1 MSIQLVKTAKFYI
14 FSRQDSTNYTWLS
27 VRLKEATNHSIHIN
41 FKSDQV
47 RSVIESDV
55 QKCRLNRQRIL
66 ANDDVSAIYSVLR
79 SSPFISLTKKNE
91 FKFEREEFGLRDA
104 FLRVLDLEET
114 FPLSELH
121 TVHAYRAD
129 DRDEKMNLMKN
140 FTIDSKRLHFHEAF
154 DKFFLAVIAKHVGSV
169 MPDESILYYQSFP
182 CLRVVRPG
190 EFSIGVHSD
199 TSYGFSQAN
208 INFYVP
214 LTSIRGSNSLVLE
227 SMPGLEDWDDIC
239 ADYGS
244 VVRFYGALCAH
255 FTPENTTN
263 QTRVSLDFRVIP
275 GSCWIEDHDHF
286 TQNPG
291 YYISCRRDESNIGLW
306 HRIHSSI
313 PTPDYRVGFPF
324 LKKSSRPACVLASS
338 K

>member
-1 MSIQLVKTAKFYI
+1 MSIQLVKTEKFYV
-14 FSRQDSTNYTWLS
+14 FTRQDYTSYTWLS
-27 VRLKEATNHSIHIN
+27 ERLREATNHSIDIN
-41 FKSDQV
+41 FKSDLV
-47 RSVIESDV
+47 RYVIESDV
-55 QKCRLNRQRIL
+55 QKCRINRQRVL
-66 ANDDVSAIYSVLR
+66 ENDDVTTIDSVLR
-79 SSPFISLTKKNE
+79 SSTFISLTKFIE
-91 FKFEREEFGLRDA
+91 FKFEIEKFCLRDA
-104 FLRVLDLEET
+104 FLRVLGLEET
-114 FPLSELH
+114 FSLGDLH
-121 TVHAYRAD
+121 TIHAYQAD
-129 DRDEKMNLMKN
+129 DRDEKMYLMKN
-140 FTIDSKRLHFHEAF
+140 FTIHSKRLHFHEAY
-154 DKFFLAVIAKHVGSV
+154 DKFFLAVIARHIGTV

-227 SMPGLEDWDDIC
+227 SVPGLEDWNDIC

-286 TQNPG
+286 TRNPG
-291 YYISCRRDESNIGLW
+291 YYISCRRDENYIGLW
-306 HRIHSSI
+306 HRIDSYI

-324 LKKSSRPACVLASS
+324 LKKSSRPLVC
-338 K
+338 